1 MAIFSNK
8 LNRYFYENPWI
19 GIELPLIIVGSIA
32 LGLGVIW
39 LVTLPDRQREEAKYS
54 TGNIL
59 GGIDLGTLTIKKYD
73 IKRTVYIDETG
84 KEVITIDT
92 TLEIE

>member
-1 MAIFSNK
+1 MAIFPNK
-8 LNRYFYENPWI
+8 PNRHFYENPWI
-19 GIELPLIIVGSIA
+19 ELTLIVGSIA

-59 GGIDLGTLTIKKYD
+59 GGIDLGTLTVKKYD
-73 IKRTVYIDETG
+73 IKRTVYLDETG
-84 KEVITIDT
+84 KEVMVIDT
-92 TLEIE
+92 TLEIK